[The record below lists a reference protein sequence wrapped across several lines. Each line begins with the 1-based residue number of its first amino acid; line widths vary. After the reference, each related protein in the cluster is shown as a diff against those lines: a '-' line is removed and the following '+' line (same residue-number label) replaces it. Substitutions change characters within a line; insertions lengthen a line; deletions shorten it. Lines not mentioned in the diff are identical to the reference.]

1 MAVCL
6 KCLSLACDNLCPTC
20 ILKNCWFVGM
30 QPRIYQWLVGQ
41 ASFYVINAQIKEDC
55 KTFSLYSQRKKWI
68 AAFLMF
74 RLCDGK
80 PTVFLRL
87 ALPWSDLAFSKIC
100 TNSALIMIHFV
111 YNVTEMKWK
120 FNAHTSTMTCM
131 DWRFKKSVN
140 NQFQILGDNTW
151 ARLS

>member
-1 MAVCL
+1 MAQMPYIWHVMTW
-6 KCLSLACDNLCPTC
+6 PTC
-20 ILKNCWFVGM
+20 VLKKLLVCRYATQDLSVVS
-30 QPRIYQWLVGQ
+30 LVG
-41 ASFYVINAQIKEDC
+41 ICPCRWCPNKRKGLW
-55 KTFSLYSQRKKWI
+55 KTISLHSQKKMNSSI
-68 AAFLMF
+68 LMC
-74 RLCDGK
+74 RLCDSK

-131 DWRFKKSVN
+131 DWRFKKKKCE
-140 NQFQILGDNTW
+140 
-151 ARLS
+151 